1 MCDSDSR
8 RPRLRATGYRLQV
21 GARRRTPVHAACR
34 SGSAR
39 QTPSAGKARPT
50 CPEPGARRLSDGFR
64 RVAPALLVVA
74 LALAVGLTGCVRRT
88 LRITTEPPNALVFL
102 NDQEIGR
109 SAVSTDFIWY
119 GDYDLIIRKEGY
131 KTLKTHW
138 EVKPPWYQIMP
149 IDFFAEVLW
158 PGQIHDIHT
167 RHLVLEPA
175 EAPARE
181 ELIERAME
189 TQRQAL
195 SPPK

>member
-1 MCDSDSR
+1 MYDRDPRYR
-8 RPRLRATGYRLQV
+8 RPVPRAAGFSLRG
-21 GARRRTPVHAACR
+21 P
-34 SGSAR
+34 
-39 QTPSAGKARPT
+39 GKPGL
-50 CPEPGARRLSDGFR
+50 PGARAEALGSL
-64 RVAPALLVVA
+64 VAVLVV
-74 LALAVGLTGCVRRT
+74 LAGSTGCVRRT
-88 LRITTEPPNALVFL
+88 IRITTEPPNALVYL

-109 SAVSTDFIWY
+109 SEVSTDFIWY
-119 GDYDLIIRKEGY
+119 GDYDVIVRKEGY

-138 EVKPPWYQIMP
+138 EVKPPWYQIVP

-158 PGQIHDIHT
+158 PGRIHDIHL

-195 SPPK
+195 SPPQ